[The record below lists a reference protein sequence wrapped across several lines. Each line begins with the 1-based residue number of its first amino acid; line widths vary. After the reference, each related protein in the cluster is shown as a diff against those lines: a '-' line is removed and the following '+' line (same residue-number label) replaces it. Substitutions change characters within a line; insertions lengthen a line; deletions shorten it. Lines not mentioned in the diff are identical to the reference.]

1 MFTPYPCGCTFSRII
16 DNLTGLA
23 RGDRVAMGISQR
35 PLMEMDFRIEINRG
49 CVTLACIG
57 SPLSRDRTVE
67 GYRHAINFRMFELHC
82 PLTAGTLICP
92 AHGMNHSS
100 SRTETIAWLLL
111 HDCAKLEWKH
121 DGS

>member
-1 MFTPYPCGCTFSRII
+1 MSIRLYKGVDYKMHF
-16 DNLTGLA
+16 
-23 RGDRVAMGISQR
+23 VAK
-35 PLMEMDFRIEINRG
+35 EINHG

-92 AHGMNHSS
+92 AHAKLNYDRQQLFVKIITS
-100 SRTETIAWLLL
+100 WLLL